1 MAKQVLEQ
9 AVQRLEEDM
18 KMTPSERTI
27 VTNAALFRA
36 SRLLLPNQ
44 ANVIPQIYALKKD
57 IRKTINEAPERK
69 LEPARDQTE
78 ANVNMKEK
86 ENEEDSNAMKVDQ
99 ASEEVVDENIQLLRA
114 AQKLIK

>member
-18 KMTPSERTI
+18 KMTPSERTT

-86 ENEEDSNAMKVDQ
+86 ENEDSNAMKVDQ